1 MSVIGNTIAQQP
13 AGMSVRDDV
22 PANDEADI
30 QARTLKTAWVIEGA
44 VISIGLLVAVMIGVQ
59 TGGVLTGIAAASP
72 FVAAAT
78 VEFSRIPLARMAFA
92 VRGWFFKALAIA
104 MLGLLSLL
112 TAEQLLLGF
121 EGAFN
126 QRIES
131 VRQAGQAAADANS
144 RVADLEREAEELAA
158 RRTALERQIAGFAAE
173 AEAARTRADS
183 DISAATAGT
192 AAARQDLLAQREN
205 VARQIGEL
213 QAQHRRAEAAMGATC
228 RRAPERCAMGALQRR
243 NAGEIA
249 PLQQRI
255 AELDNALLGR
265 AGTTDS
271 ERAQAIARR
280 DTAIQQVRTRQAA
293 IEADLR
299 TVLADSSALSARLSE
314 ARREAIAAQANAD
327 AMRRQSAM
335 HRLAQTTLG
344 SNDDNNAQ
352 KVLTIFATIAA
363 LTLASAGTILATLTF
378 RSQSQNKQEIRLRGT
393 KTAAQLVVVPVPA
406 GIEPAARQRI
416 VDQAIATRRAKS
428 PAATFRV
435 VTVELPQDA
444 DEETRR
450 QLIAG
455 AVAAAA

>member
-22 PANDEADI
+22 PANAEADI

-59 TGGVLTGIAAASP
+59 TGGVLTGIAAAAP

-78 VEFSRIPLARMAFA
+78 VEFARIPLARMAFA
-92 VRGWFFKALAIA
+92 VRGIFFKGIAIA

-213 QAQHRRAEAAMGATC
+213 QAQHRRAEASMNALC
-228 RRAPERCAMGALQRR
+228 RNTPERCAMGTLQRR

-249 PLQQRI
+249 PLAARI
-255 AELDNALLGR
+255 AELDSALLGR
-265 AGTTDS
+265 AGTTDA
-271 ERAQAIARR
+271 ERAQAITRR

-299 TVLADSSALSARLSE
+299 TVLADSSTLSARLSE
-314 ARREAIAAQANAD
+314 TRREAIAAQANAD

-344 SNDDNNAQ
+344 SNNDNNAQ

-363 LTLASAGTILATLTF
+363 LTLASAGTILAALTF
-378 RSQSQNKQEIRLRGT
+378 RSQSQNKQEIRLRGADT
-393 KTAAQLVVVPVPA
+393 TPQLVVVPVPA

-416 VDQAIATRRAKS
+416 VDRAIATRRAKF

-435 VTVELPQDA
+435 VTVELPQNA

-450 QLIAG
+450 QLIAE
-455 AVAAAA
+455 AVAAA